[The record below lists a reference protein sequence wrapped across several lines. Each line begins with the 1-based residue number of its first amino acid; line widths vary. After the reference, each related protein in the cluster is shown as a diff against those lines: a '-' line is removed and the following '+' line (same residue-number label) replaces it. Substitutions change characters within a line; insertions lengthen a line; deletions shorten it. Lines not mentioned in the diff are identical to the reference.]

1 MKIEKITCLGINEQ
15 LKNIQKHTQE
25 IDNILYNMG
34 YGISDLRYYGY
45 SIEKIENARIIQ
57 EELKENVKNIKY
69 ILEQAICEDID
80 QNKIE

>member
-1 MKIEKITCLGINEQ
+1 MEIQKITCLGINEQ
-15 LKNIQKHTQE
+15 LKNIQKLTQK

-34 YGISDLRYYGY
+34 YGISDLRYHGY
-45 SIEKIENARIIQ
+45 SIEKIENARIVQ